1 MSKKKNER
9 KILELYILEN
19 SWFEKKR
26 YTISNVDNIFYQE
39 KYKYI
44 LNIRLINTK
53 LQAIK
58 KLLIGLS
65 VSQELLDYGKF
76 NKFENEFNGFCSN
89 FKKLVDLFLK
99 KKISNSDFFIG
110 LKNNNNIFISIFD
123 IKKLKNKLNY
133 LSPNMNNLIII
144 EILKFIYI
152 KKIVSSSIFL
162 NFESLTKKKDL
173 SVNLESIY
181 YDPVTSDRIATV
193 DNEIMY
199 RGKVCSNNIKSLEYF
214 GIFLNNELVN
224 INSIG
229 SQNKN
234 KILYFE
240 KNTICIKDY
249 FSKLI
254 NSEFYAKSWIYNFTS
269 ANSSINLFLNR
280 FESKKIQV
288 RGFWFRPGQYVNN
301 DNYGLREIFS
311 FWKNNQK
318 ISYNL
323 KKNKKWFYLNSKIL
337 NLFRVG
343 FGLIDEVV
351 QGRSSRNNNKIFRK
365 YNKLYNNY
373 LNSIDFLNKKKVNY
387 EIDSI
392 LGFGRMGDYTSLG
405 KHFDYKKKELVSYY
419 GKYSQDILLNF
430 KKPFFIYRNNDIFK
444 LHFNFLRN
452 KQRNE
457 LKNLKFDFSDRERR
471 LNMLSYLYKYS
482 NSQDLNIQQNI
493 SDTNRWGSDIGRG
506 GFDWLWLR
514 MSKYGNLTNRFSLEK
529 GRFYDSWKE
538 RDYDISRKS
547 LKYITENQYTMRL
560 LRSKYFN
567 KEISKKNNYYALDNN
582 LFNLKYDMLS
592 GFYNL
597 GSFGQ
602 HYYQYSNKT
611 ENNVFDGIFNNII
624 NRIKQPIRAYLREKS
639 PYMRHN
645 YVLLHQKLLNTY
657 LNKKSK
663 YQRIRFLLK
672 PVGIYFRDFFRF
684 NFNLKNINHICRNQ
698 INLINLNIA
707 NSFSYK
713 LKITRTKKFILN
725 SRILYKKN
733 FLKNRESFNFFGFF
747 NKFFK
752 TVLVG
757 FYSDISKNNISLD
770 QIKKIIKWEFSLNSK
785 LSLINKKDLLH
796 KNNLNFASLNN
807 ITDLVS
813 NIRFSKNNKFLL
825 DFNDDSK
832 KKIKDILSFLF
843 LNDRFYLIKKEKFKN
858 YFFFNYK
865 KDFFK
870 IFFFLSLMVI

>member
-1 MSKKKNER
+1 
-9 KILELYILEN
+9 
-19 SWFEKKR
+19 
-26 YTISNVDNIFYQE
+26 
-39 KYKYI
+39 
-44 LNIRLINTK
+44 
-53 LQAIK
+53 
-58 KLLIGLS
+58 
-65 VSQELLDYGKF
+65 
-76 NKFENEFNGFCSN
+76 
-89 FKKLVDLFLK
+89 
-99 KKISNSDFFIG
+99 
-110 LKNNNNIFISIFD
+110 
-123 IKKLKNKLNY
+123 
-133 LSPNMNNLIII
+133 
-144 EILKFIYI
+144 
-152 KKIVSSSIFL
+152 
-162 NFESLTKKKDL
+162 
-173 SVNLESIY
+173 
-181 YDPVTSDRIATV
+181 
-193 DNEIMY
+193 
-199 RGKVCSNNIKSLEYF
+199 
-214 GIFLNNELVN
+214 
-224 INSIG
+224 
-229 SQNKN
+229 
-234 KILYFE
+234 
-240 KNTICIKDY
+240 
-249 FSKLI
+249 
-254 NSEFYAKSWIYNFTS
+254 
-269 ANSSINLFLNR
+269 
-280 FESKKIQV
+280 
-288 RGFWFRPGQYVNN
+288 
-301 DNYGLREIFS
+301 
-311 FWKNNQK
+311 
-318 ISYNL
+318 
-323 KKNKKWFYLNSKIL
+323 
-337 NLFRVG
+337 
-343 FGLIDEVV
+343 
-351 QGRSSRNNNKIFRK
+351 
-365 YNKLYNNY
+365 
-373 LNSIDFLNKKKVNY
+373 
-387 EIDSI
+387 
-392 LGFGRMGDYTSLG
+392 
-405 KHFDYKKKELVSYY
+405 
-419 GKYSQDILLNF
+419 
-430 KKPFFIYRNNDIFK
+430 
-444 LHFNFLRN
+444 
-452 KQRNE
+452 
-457 LKNLKFDFSDRERR
+457 
-471 LNMLSYLYKYS
+471 
-482 NSQDLNIQQNI
+482 
-493 SDTNRWGSDIGRG
+493 
-506 GFDWLWLR
+506 
-514 MSKYGNLTNRFSLEK
+514 
-529 GRFYDSWKE
+529 
-538 RDYDISRKS
+538 
-547 LKYITENQYTMRL
+547 MRL

-825 DFNDDSK
+825 DFNDYS

-870 IFFFLSLMVI
+870 IFFF